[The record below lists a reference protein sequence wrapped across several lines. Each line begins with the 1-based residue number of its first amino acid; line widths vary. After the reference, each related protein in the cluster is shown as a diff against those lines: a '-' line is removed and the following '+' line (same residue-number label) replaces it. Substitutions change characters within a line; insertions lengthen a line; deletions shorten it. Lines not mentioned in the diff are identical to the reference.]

1 MPRFANRWTTG
12 RRALLPEPPPGTEPR
27 RTAVDLLLRSWPGRL
42 FIVSTL
48 LKFLV
53 ALIRRIGEPP
63 TFVLAI
69 GTAATLGLLVALGYF
84 LIQLFLLMK
93 RRLLWRVRRKLILSY
108 IFIGVVPALL
118 IVGFF
123 LLSAV
128 VLSMNISA
136 YLFRDG
142 YDDIV
147 TFARVAAEGAASEI
161 ARMPERTPDTVAR
174 FQRNS
179 SRLYRGLS
187 MAFIPAGERVPPVRA
202 GEWDHLTELPPIPE
216 WLMLRAD
223 GFAGTTVIPAHE
235 AQDEVALVVRAAV
248 PA

>member
-118 IVGFF
+118 IIGFF
-123 LLSAV
+123 LVGASVMAMNLSA
-128 VLSMNISA
+128 
-136 YLFRDG
+136 YFFKDG
-142 YDDIV
+142 YDEIV
-147 TFARVAAEGAASEI
+147 RNAGSVAEAAASENSRNP
-161 ARMPERTPDTVAR
+161 ANVKETVAR
-174 FQRNS
+174 VHQNGTAAF
-179 SRLYRGLS
+179 GIPALS
-187 MAFIPAGERVPPVRA
+187 MEVVPEGPGERVVA
-202 GEWDHLTELPPIPE
+202 GEWSHATPPGEIPG
-216 WLMLRAD
+216 WLMKTTT
-223 GFAGTTVIPAHE
+223 GWQGTI
-235 AQDEVALVVRAAV
+235 VVPV
-248 PA
+248 